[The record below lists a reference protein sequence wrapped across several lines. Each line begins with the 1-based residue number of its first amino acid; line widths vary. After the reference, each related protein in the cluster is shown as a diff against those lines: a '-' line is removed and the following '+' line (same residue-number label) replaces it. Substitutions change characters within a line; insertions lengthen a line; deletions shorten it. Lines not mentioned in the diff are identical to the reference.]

1 MWLLSTRSA
10 QFHNNVMH
18 QNRHIE
24 PDSPDEAEDAKAL
37 LKACNIRDVQRY
49 SPMVEVH
56 CNVGECV
63 AQPRPGG
70 IRDYMFCMGADK
82 SS

>member
-1 MWLLSTRSA
+1 
-10 QFHNNVMH
+10 
-18 QNRHIE
+18 
-24 PDSPDEAEDAKAL
+24 
-37 LKACNIRDVQRY
+37 
-49 SPMVEVH
+49 MVEVH

-70 IRDYMFCMGADK
+70 IRDYMFCMGGDK